1 MFIYIFLGWAL
12 NILSVLKEMGSLCR
26 GIKTRGICSVF
37 LVLLKGLPVVFCD
50 LVLSDTCVNIIK
62 IIQPSGN

>member
-1 MFIYIFLGWAL
+1 M
-12 NILSVLKEMGSLCR
+12 SVLKEMGSLCR
-26 GIKTRGICSVF
+26 GIKTHGICSVF

-50 LVLSDTCVNIIK
+50 LVLYDTCVIIIK